1 MLDLGTSFL
10 TSVARDPQGLALVD
24 GEVRL
29 SYAEWLTRISSL
41 VGAFDRIGLKRGDH
55 LLTALQN
62 TWQAATLHW
71 ACQLAGLIVT
81 PVNWRVNPDELDFC
95 IENSES
101 RALIYQ
107 DVSDGAVAASARAS
121 DLLVMRAGSSSA
133 RNRELSFDALCSERA
148 ADASPRAFAE
158 AWSIMLYTSGTTS
171 RPKGVPRR
179 HRAERAAGI
188 AHIAQNLYRRGE
200 RTLGVMPLYHT
211 MGVRSLIAMSLIGG
225 TFVCLP
231 RFDPQRALALIA
243 AEQITNLYLVPTLYH
258 DLVHCDAFARTDVSS
273 VRKLGFAGASMT
285 DGLLQKLADAFRP
298 ELFVNHYG
306 SSEIYTFTIDQ
317 DAPAKPGS
325 AGKAGI
331 NQQVKVVKLNAASV
345 ADVAG
350 TGEEGEIVALL
361 AGDESFEG
369 YWRRPDADA
378 RALREGWY
386 FTGDTGYIDR
396 DGDLLVTG
404 RVDDMIIT
412 GGENISPVE
421 IESCLSL
428 HPAVLEVAVVGLPD
442 ERWGKVVTAFVKR
455 SRQVS
460 EQDLDKYCGESG
472 LAAFKRPRRFVFVD
486 AIPKSPVGKLLRRLL
501 VAGEY
506 QIESMPPSMP
516 VALPGQ
522 NVALKGTEGR
532 GVLGGV
538 TAEWANH
545 DGCE

>member
-10 TSVARDPQGLALVD
+10 ASVARDPKALALVD

-41 VGAFDRIGLKRGDH
+41 VGAFDRIGLTSGDH
-55 LLTALQN
+55 VLTALQN
-62 TWQAATLHW
+62 TWQAATVHW
-71 ACQLAGLIVT
+71 ACQLSGLIVT
-81 PVNWRVNPDELDFC
+81 PVNWRVTADELDFC
-95 IENSES
+95 IDNSES

-107 DVSDGAVAASARAS
+107 DVSDGAVAASVRAS
-121 DLLVMRAGSSSA
+121 RLLVMRAGSGPA
-133 RNRELSFDALCSERA
+133 RHGELSFDALCGERTV
-148 ADASPRAFAE
+148 DASPRASAE

-179 HRAERAAGI
+179 HRAERAAAI
-188 AHIAQNLYRRGE
+188 AHVAQNLYRRGE

-225 TFVCLP
+225 TFICLP

-258 DLVHCDAFARTDVSS
+258 DLVHCDAFARSDISS

-285 DGLLQKLADAFRP
+285 DGLMKKLADAFQP

-325 AGKAGI
+325 AGRAGI

-345 ADVAG
+345 ADVAD

-386 FTGDTGYIDR
+386 FTGDAGYVDR
-396 DGDLLVTG
+396 DGDLFVTG

-442 ERWGKVVTAFVKR
+442 ERWGKVVTAFIKR
-455 SRQVS
+455 SREVS
-460 EQDLDKYCGESG
+460 EQDLDRHCRESG

-506 QIESMPPSMP
+506 KIEPRPPSH
-516 VALPGQ
+516 A
-522 NVALKGTEGR
+522 A
-532 GVLGGV
+532 
-538 TAEWANH
+538 
-545 DGCE
+545 

>member
-10 TSVARDPQGLALVD
+10 ASVARDPEALALVD
-24 GEVRL
+24 GEVRW
-29 SYAEWLTRISSL
+29 SYAEWLGRISSL
-41 VGAFDRIGLKRGDH
+41 VASFDRIGLKPGDH

-62 TWQAATLHW
+62 NWQAATVHW
-71 ACQLAGLIVT
+71 ACQLAGLVIT
-81 PVNWRVNPDELDFC
+81 PVNWRVKADELDFY

-101 RALIYQ
+101 QALIYQ
-107 DVSDGAVAASARAS
+107 DVSEAAVAASARARN
-121 DLLVMRAGSSSA
+121 LVVMRAGTPPSKSVEVSLDAICSRRADSA
-133 RNRELSFDALCSERA
+133 PARVS
-148 ADASPRAFAE
+148 AE

-179 HRAERAAGI
+179 HRAERAASI
-188 AHIAQNLYRRGE
+188 AHVAQNLYRRGE

-231 RFDPQRALALIA
+231 RFDPERALALIA
-243 AEQITNLYLVPTLYH
+243 AERITNLYLVPTLYH
-258 DLVHCDAFARTDVSS
+258 DLVHCDRFARSDISS

-285 DGLLQKLADAFRP
+285 DGLLSKLNDAFRP
-298 ELFVNHYG
+298 DLFVNHYG

-317 DAPAKPGS
+317 EAPAKPGS

-331 NQQVKVVKLNAASV
+331 NQQVKVVKLNAATA
-345 ADVAG
+345 ADIADI
-350 TGEEGEIVALL
+350 GEEGEIIALL
-361 AGDESFEG
+361 AGDESFES

-378 RALREGWY
+378 RALRGGWY
-386 FTGDTGYIDR
+386 FTGDTGYVDR
-396 DGDLLVTG
+396 DGDLFVTG

-412 GGENISPVE
+412 GGENVSPVE

-455 SRQVS
+455 SQPVG
-460 EQDLDKYCGESG
+460 EQDLDQHCRESG

-506 QIESMPPSMP
+506 QVEPMPPSN
-516 VALPGQ
+516 A
-522 NVALKGTEGR
+522 A
-532 GVLGGV
+532 
-538 TAEWANH
+538 
-545 DGCE
+545 